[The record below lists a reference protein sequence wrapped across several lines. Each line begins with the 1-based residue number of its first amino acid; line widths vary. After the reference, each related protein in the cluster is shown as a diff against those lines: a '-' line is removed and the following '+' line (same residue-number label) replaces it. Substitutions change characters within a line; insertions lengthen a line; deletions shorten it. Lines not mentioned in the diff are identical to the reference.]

1 MIKISE
7 EFKKYDYS
15 FNRGLSSV
23 ISLPFSKNDI
33 LLGANEL
40 VNGDNFNNSL
50 YKLQSNLMYLYSVS
64 KFANPDLPTLYN
76 GFLANASLD
85 AGSQN
90 LDVVIGNFTTYT
102 TAKEQSER
110 RENIPYFKKVS
121 CS

>member
-50 YKLQSNLMYLYSVS
+50 YKLQSNLMYLYS
-64 KFANPDLPTLYN
+64 
-76 GFLANASLD
+76 
-85 AGSQN
+85 
-90 LDVVIGNFTTYT
+90 
-102 TAKEQSER
+102 
-110 RENIPYFKKVS
+110 
-121 CS
+121 CW